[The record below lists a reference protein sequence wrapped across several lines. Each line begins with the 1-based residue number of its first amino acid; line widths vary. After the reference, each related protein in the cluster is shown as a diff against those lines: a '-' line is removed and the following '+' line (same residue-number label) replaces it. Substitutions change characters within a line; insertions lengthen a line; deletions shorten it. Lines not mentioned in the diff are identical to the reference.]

1 MAEIIFHLAD
11 INLEHDAIY
20 QNTMNTYSMHTY
32 HKVTRNTLTSKPFR
46 TKQIP
51 NSQSQILRNAGE
63 SPTEP
68 EHPQVLSTTKNT
80 TNLATLQYRQI
91 TTDITQQ
98 FWILFPLFAVK
109 HTT

>member
-11 INLEHDAIY
+11 INHEHDAIY
-20 QNTMNTYSMHTY
+20 QNTMNSYSMHTY

-51 NSQSQILRNAGE
+51 KSQSQILRNAGE

-68 EHPQVLSTTKNT
+68 VHRSEHPQVPSEVSI
-80 TNLATLQYRQI
+80 RQSK
-91 TTDITQQ
+91 TPT
-98 FWILFPLFAVK
+98 
-109 HTT
+109 